1 MPDAVLF
8 DLDETLL
15 DRTASL
21 RAFLRDQFHRF
32 GPELGAV
39 SLEAWETR
47 FLERDARGSVH
58 KSKVYPA
65 LLRDFGGNPGAADR
79 LLADYA
85 VNCWRH
91 ARSFG
96 GMAELLGALRAQGK
110 KLAVVTNG
118 ETAFQRRHIEALALD
133 RLVDEVLISEEEG
146 LRKPAPELFHRAAAR
161 LGGAIVT
168 MPLRGRQSLRRRAG
182 RVGERNEDALVSVR
196 AGLAARAARQPRP
209 VDHQALRRARIRL
222 SKALIA
228 NTRST
233 GRSR

>member
-161 LGGAIVT
+161 LGVRSSRCLFVGDNPSADVLGASASGMKT
-168 MPLRGRQSLRRRAG
+168 LWFQCGRDWPRELPDNPGPSITKLSD
-182 RVGERNEDALVSVR
+182 V
-196 AGLAARAARQPRP
+196 LAF
-209 VDHQALRRARIRL
+209 V
-222 SKALIA
+222 
-228 NTRST
+228 
-233 GRSR
+233 